1 MPNCHICKQFID
13 EDAESYKLSMGVGIK
28 GGAEVDVDVIVHVRD
43 IDLCWACAVNTARIA
58 LEKLCGKRGKG
69 GD

>member
-13 EDAESYKLSMGVGIK
+13 EDAESYKLGMGVGIK
-28 GGAEVDVDVIVHVRD
+28 GGAEVNVDVIVHVKD
-43 IDLCWACAVNTARIA
+43 TDLCFACAVNTARIA

-69 GD
+69 GG